1 MDFVQ
6 KTLRKNRK
14 IQTIGEQRNMKCCF
28 DKGNYCGILKAKLC
42 WECKFRKTKEEF
54 DKADEDAEK
63 SLILRHLGRSRIVK
77 DGVEIMTANPMLYI

>member
-1 MDFVQ
+1 
-6 KTLRKNRK
+6 
-14 IQTIGEQRNMKCCF
+14 MKCCF
-28 DKGNYCGILKAKLC
+28 DKGNYCSILKAKLC

-77 DGVEIMTANPMLYI
+77 DGVEIMTVNPMLYI